1 MKPVSFIGFRSPHLA
16 RYASPISLPG
26 TATGMSPG
34 KCVNRP
40 NASGLFDT
48 AIGSDHW
55 NAP

>member
-1 MKPVSFIGFRSPHLA
+1 MKPVSFMGFRSPHLA

-34 KCVNRP
+34 KCVTDQMP
-40 NASGLFDT
+40 AAFDT